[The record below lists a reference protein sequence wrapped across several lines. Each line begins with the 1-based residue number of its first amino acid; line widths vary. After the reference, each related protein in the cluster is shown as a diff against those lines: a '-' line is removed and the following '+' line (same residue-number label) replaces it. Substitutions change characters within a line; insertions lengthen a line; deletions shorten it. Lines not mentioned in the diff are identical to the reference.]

1 MSSDG
6 LHSQNPLNFET
17 YSLSKE
23 GSLMKR
29 YMLFIVVSICVV
41 LYFSNTSTFAK
52 VSEHAVIKPIP
63 KSLLDKSSEHKNHIY
78 EFPFYDE
85 KTNIVSYQK
94 IKGTFRKMSYNIFG
108 KDPQRLDGI
117 YTSVEIIR
125 TYKNFALNQGGKILW
140 ERGLG
145 GRLSFTISKPG
156 GDKIW
161 CQVIARNGHYE
172 LDIIE
177 KEPLINV
184 TPSAK
189 KMKKKLDVEGR
200 VTIYSILFDFDK
212 SDLRNKSKKSLNEIG
227 ELLSGYPKLK
237 IEIQG
242 HTDNQGND
250 VYNLKLSQKRAESV
264 KFYLVRFG
272 VDTSRLTAKGYG
284 SAKPVSSNN
293 TKEGRAK
300 NRRVVLVER

>member
-1 MSSDG
+1 
-6 LHSQNPLNFET
+6 
-17 YSLSKE
+17 
-23 GSLMKR
+23 MKR
-29 YMLFIVVSICVV
+29 CMLCVVVSVFVTLC
-41 LYFSNTSTFAK
+41 FSNTYTLAK
-52 VSEHAVIKPIP
+52 VSEHNVIKPIP

-85 KTNIVSYQK
+85 KNNIVSYKK
-94 IKGTFRKMSYNIFG
+94 IKGTFRKLSYNIFG
-108 KDPQRLDGI
+108 KDTQRVDGV

-125 TYKNFALNQGGKILW
+125 TYRIFALDQGGKILW
-140 ERGLG
+140 ERGEG
-145 GRLSFTISKPG
+145 GRLSFIIPKPD

-177 KEPLINV
+177 KEPMLNV

-189 KMKKKLDVEGR
+189 KMKEELDIKGR
-200 VTIYSILFDFDK
+200 ITIYSILFDFDK
-212 SDLRNKSKKSLNEIG
+212 SDLKNESKKSLNEIG
-227 ELLSGYPKLK
+227 ALLSGYPSLK

-242 HTDNQGND
+242 HTDNQGDD
-250 VYNLKLSQKRAESV
+250 VYNLKLSQKRAASV
-264 KFYLVRFG
+264 KLYIAGLG

-284 SAKPVSSNN
+284 ASNPIASN
-293 TKEGRAK
+293 KTIEGRAK